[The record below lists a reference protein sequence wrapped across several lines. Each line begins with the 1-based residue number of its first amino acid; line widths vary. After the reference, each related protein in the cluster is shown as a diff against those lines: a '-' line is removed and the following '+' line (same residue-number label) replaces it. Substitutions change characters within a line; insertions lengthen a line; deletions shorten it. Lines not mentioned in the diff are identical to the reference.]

1 MKEILL
7 IKNGELALKGL
18 NRSTFEDMLIKNL
31 RRRLSDIMECDITK
45 SQSTIYVVPKED
57 DPDMDAAVEAVSKV
71 FGISRFSRAVVAPK
85 NMQQIISVAGKYL
98 KDELADVKTFKVESK
113 RADKSFPLKSPEI
126 SRELGGYLLK
136 NNPHLKVDVHHP
148 DIVVTV
154 EVREKYAY
162 IHGTQL
168 YGAGGMPVGTAGR
181 AAVLLSGGIDSPVAA
196 YMMAKRGVNLVGI
209 HFASPPY
216 TSPRAEQKVHELAA
230 EVSEYAGRIP
240 LFVVPFTELQEHIKD
255 DCPQDYFTIIMRR
268 CMMRVAEAIARDQS
282 CGALITGESLGQVAS
297 QTMGAIQCT
306 DAVAGLPVFRPAIGL
321 DKAEIV
327 EISRKIG
334 TFDTSIEPYED
345 CCTIFTPKH
354 PRLRPT
360 LEDVIKAEEGLTD
373 LDAMVARAAAD
384 AKLVVIDPR
393 RY

>member
-18 NRSTFEDMLIKNL
+18 NRSTFEDILIKNL
-31 RRRLSDIMECDITK
+31 RRQLKDIMECDISK
-45 SQSTIYVVPKED
+45 SQSTIYVVPTEE

-71 FGISRFSRAVVAPK
+71 FGIARFSRAVVAPK
-85 NMQQIISVAGKYL
+85 NMQQIIEVSGKYL
-98 KDELADVKTFKVESK
+98 KDQLADVKTFKVEAK
-113 RADKSFPLKSPEI
+113 RADKNFPLKSPEI

-136 NNPHLKVDVHHP
+136 NNPHLKVDVHDP
-148 DIVVTV
+148 DVCVTV

-168 YGAGGMPVGTAGR
+168 FGAGGMPVGTAGR
-181 AAVLLSGGIDSPVAA
+181 AAILLSGGIDSPVAA

-216 TSPRAEQKVHELAA
+216 TSDRAEKKVHELAA
-230 EVSEYAGRIP
+230 EVAEYAGRIP
-240 LFVVPFTELQEHIKD
+240 LFVVPFTEIQEHIKD
-255 DCPQDYFTIIMRR
+255 DCPEEYFTIIMRR
-268 CMMRVAEAIARDQS
+268 CMMRVAEQIARKQQ

-297 QTMGAIQCT
+297 QTMGALQCT
-306 DAVAGLPVFRPAIGL
+306 DSVASLPVFRPVIGM
-321 DKAEIV
+321 DKTEII
-327 EISRKIG
+327 ELSRKIG
-334 TFDTSIEPYED
+334 TFETSIEPYED

-360 LEDVIKAEEGLTD
+360 LEACVEAEAGLKD
-373 LDAMVARAAAD
+373 LDDMVARAAEN
-384 AKLVVIDPR
+384 AKLVVIDPG

>member
-31 RRRLSDIMECDITK
+31 RRKLSGILECDISK
-45 SQSTIYVVPKED
+45 SQSTIYVVPTEE

-71 FGISRFSRAVVAPK
+71 FGIARFSRAVVAPK
-85 NMQQIISVAGKYL
+85 NMQQIIEVSGKYL
-98 KDELADVKTFKVESK
+98 KDQLAEVKTFKVEAK
-113 RADKSFPLKSPEI
+113 RADKNFPLKSPEI

-136 NNPHLKVDVHHP
+136 NNPHLKVDVHDP
-148 DIVVTV
+148 DICVTV

-168 YGAGGMPVGTAGR
+168 FGAGGMPVGTAGR
-181 AAVLLSGGIDSPVAA
+181 AAILLSGGIDSPVAA

-216 TSPRAEQKVHELAA
+216 TSQRAEQKVHELAS
-230 EVSEYAGRIP
+230 EVAEYAGRIP
-240 LFVVPFTELQEHIKD
+240 LFVVPFTEIQEHIKD
-255 DCPQDYFTIIMRR
+255 DCPEEYFTIIMRR
-268 CMMRVAEAIARDQS
+268 CMMRVSEAIARQQK

-297 QTMGAIQCT
+297 QTMYALQCT
-306 DAVAGLPVFRPAIGL
+306 DAVAHLPIFRPAIGM
-321 DKAEIV
+321 DKTEII

-334 TFDTSIEPYED
+334 RGRKSGG
-345 CCTIFTPKH
+345 
-354 PRLRPT
+354 RP
-360 LEDVIKAEEGLTD
+360 DRSRRHGG
-373 LDAMVARAAAD
+373 
-384 AKLVVIDPR
+384 PR
-393 RY
+393 RRRGKISRH

>member
-7 IKNGELALKGL
+7 IKSGELALKGL
-18 NRSTFEDMLIKNL
+18 NRGTFESILIKNL
-31 RRRLSDIMECDITK
+31 RRQLAPIMECDITK
-45 SQSTIYVVPKED
+45 AQSTIYVVPTED
-57 DPDMDAAVEAVSKV
+57 DPDMESAVEAVSKV

-85 NMQQIISVAGKYL
+85 NMQQIVEVSGKYL
-98 KDELADVKTFKVESK
+98 KDQLAEVKTFKVEAK
-113 RADKSFPLKSPEI
+113 RADKNFPLKSPEI

-136 NNPHLKVDVHHP
+136 NNPHLKVDVHNP

-168 YGAGGMPVGTAGR
+168 HGAGGMPVGTAGR
-181 AAVLLSGGIDSPVAA
+181 AAILLSGGIDSPVAA

-216 TSPRAEQKVHELAA
+216 TSPRAEQKVHELAS
-230 EVSEYAGRIP
+230 EVAEYAGRIP
-240 LFVVPFTELQEHIKD
+240 LWVVPFTELQEHIKD
-255 DCPQDYFTIIMRR
+255 DCPEEYFTIIMRR
-268 CMMRVAEAIARDQS
+268 CMMRVSEAIARQQD

-297 QTMGAIQCT
+297 QTMNALQCT
-306 DAVAGLPVFRPAIGL
+306 DAVANLPIFRPAIGL
-321 DKAEIV
+321 DKTEIV

-334 TFDTSIEPYED
+334 TFETSIEPYED
-345 CCTIFTPKH
+345 CCTVFTPKH

-360 LEDVIKAEEGLTD
+360 LEDVEKAESGLTNMD
-373 LDAMVARAAAD
+373 EMIARAAAD
-384 AKLVVIDPR
+384 ARLVVIDPGM
-393 RY
+393 Y